1 MTSETVHL
9 LKAVHP
15 AQPMLFPC
23 SKETNTLE
31 MNRELQTQSGW
42 GWGNRTGAYLLQAA
56 NPITVISHL
65 TEKAKPELRA
75 SLAYFSPVR
84 LNSPHRLPL
93 LSVQNHGAARD
104 LSFQVCM
111 VMGTR
116 CNSLCAILWF
126 FLAPNCTDAKHGESL
141 GPEGRIVSA
150 SSNYQSYSTRHL
162 SVGSA
167 AGGHGQMDRYMAR
180 RWRRKGKEL
189 KSDMKREIM
198 MKVKR
203 SSREGEPGLRNSVGS
218 PMPYTFLG
226 KIAWGKGFLEV
237 GNFDKKCSSPI
248 SRSCGNVFSLLAVL
262 PQVRTADA
270 NSKRAI
276 KLHAG

>member
-31 MNRELQTQSGW
+31 TNGELQTQSGW
-42 GWGNRTGAYLLQAA
+42 GWGNRMGACLLQAA

-65 TEKAKPELRA
+65 TEKAKPELRG

-93 LSVQNHGAARD
+93 LSSQNHGAARD
-104 LSFQVCM
+104 LPFQVCM

-116 CNSLCAILWF
+116 CNSSLYYPVCF
-126 FLAPNCTDAKHGESL
+126 FLASNCTDAKHGESL

-150 SSNYQSYSTRHL
+150 SSKYQSYSTRHCL
-162 SVGSA
+162 LALLPGDMGRWIDTRP
-167 AGGHGQMDRYMAR
+167 GGGGG
-180 RWRRKGKEL
+180 KGK
-189 KSDMKREIM
+189 S
-198 MKVKR
+198 
-203 SSREGEPGLRNSVGS
+203 
-218 PMPYTFLG
+218 
-226 KIAWGKGFLEV
+226 
-237 GNFDKKCSSPI
+237 
-248 SRSCGNVFSLLAVL
+248 
-262 PQVRTADA
+262 
-270 NSKRAI
+270 
-276 KLHAG
+276 